1 MYHCYCTSFF
11 FQHIPKSAKE
21 SKMKTRKPG
30 NIEVSEIGMGC
41 MAFSHRYGA
50 IASREYAME
59 AIHKLKK
66 FVDERNGSLLIKS
79 MSLDDLKSI
88 L

>member
-1 MYHCYCTSFF
+1 
-11 FQHIPKSAKE
+11 
-21 SKMKTRKPG
+21 MKTRKPC

-50 IASREYAME
+50 IPSREYAME

-66 FVDERNGSLLIKS
+66 FDVDERNGSLLIKS